1 MTAHIIG
8 NQANIVGLFN
18 LRFDYKLVPVN
29 LSYIRERKQMA
40 LSDYPDY
47 TLWSIE
53 ILDDNNNVID
63 LLNKSLH
70 TADLTNK
77 LQDVLMQFIYENPKI
92 IEEKG

>member
-1 MTAHIIG
+1 MC
-8 NQANIVGLFN
+8 N
-18 LRFDYKLVPVN
+18 
-29 LSYIRERKQMA
+29 
-40 LSDYPDY
+40 SDYPDY

-92 IEEKG
+92 LQEKG